1 MSKAKRVFRCRNC
14 GVQSPK
20 WSGQCP
26 SCQEWNTLEEALDAS
41 TKEDKPDRR
50 KASGDLIHGQGEV
63 LPIDQIELVEQW
75 RIPVPDG
82 ELHRVLGGGLVPGGL
97 TLLGGEPGIGKST
110 LLLQLALRL
119 TNLTTLYV
127 SGEESQQQI
136 RLRAE
141 RLGALHPNCL
151 LLCETETT
159 AIFQAIARI
168 QPQLILVDSI
178 QTLFQREM
186 DSAPG
191 TVAQIRQVAGEF
203 MQYAKQYQVPVI
215 LVGHV
220 TKDGSLAGPKVLEHL
235 VDTVLQFEG
244 DRHQAYRLLR
254 SLKNRYGATHELG
267 IYQMEREGLRE
278 VLNPSDLLMSRHWQN
293 RSGIAIGSTREG
305 NRSLMV
311 EVQALVSPANYGGAQ
326 RNTTGF
332 EQRRLQM
339 LLAVLQKRCRLPLA
353 QQDVFLNLAGGL
365 ETSDPALDFAVC
377 AAMVS
382 SYLDLPLSNR
392 VCFMAEIGLG
402 GELRP
407 VAGLDARLAEARK
420 LGFDKVVVSS
430 HQGLEPGMEAVN
442 RSQGRQ
448 TKGLRVIP
456 MDYISDWTATLR
468 GVQPPSTESTPP
480 T

>member
-1 MSKAKRVFRCRNC
+1 
-14 GVQSPK
+14 
-20 WSGQCP
+20 
-26 SCQEWNTLEEALDAS
+26 
-41 TKEDKPDRR
+41 
-50 KASGDLIHGQGEV
+50 
-63 LPIDQIELVEQW
+63 
-75 RIPVPDG
+75 
-82 ELHRVLGGGLVPGGL
+82 
-97 TLLGGEPGIGKST
+97 
-110 LLLQLALRL
+110 
-119 TNLTTLYV
+119 
-127 SGEESQQQI
+127 
-136 RLRAE
+136 
-141 RLGALHPNCL
+141 
-151 LLCETETT
+151 
-159 AIFQAIARI
+159 
-168 QPQLILVDSI
+168 LVDSI

-430 HQGLEPGMEAVN
+430 HQGLEPGMESGN
-442 RSQGRQ
+442 PSSGRQ

-468 GVQPPSTESTPP
+468 GVQPPSTESSPQT
-480 T
+480 